1 MQHTIQNLFG
11 AMPPNELPKKI
22 ELEGIPDVE
31 VYYPAHAP
39 EDETINWYNEPF
51 KVKAMRWNERA
62 PSFWLQWKFRTN
74 MGWLNGKELTPE
86 RSQQI
91 DDHSPDGFAWG
102 YGGSGPAQLALAVC
116 VELYGAALG
125 YRVYQDF
132 KFRFV
137 AAWKMDKR
145 FKRDI
150 DLEQFN
156 MEVVIP
162 AMERLKNDLQYQL
175 DAAKAELEFLDWL
188 PSNADNNVS
197 KDWLNDPELEAAY
210 NSAKEHK
217 RDDNGKDSFHRMDGR
232 NKQYCSRMHKG
243 FGRLQI
249 LLHDARL

>member
-102 YGGSGPAQLALAVC
+102 YGGSTSRSLRLPCAWSFTELHLVIAFTRTLNFVLLLRGKWTSAL
-116 VELYGAALG
+116 
-125 YRVYQDF
+125 
-132 KFRFV
+132 
-137 AAWKMDKR
+137 
-145 FKRDI
+145 
-150 DLEQFN
+150 
-156 MEVVIP
+156 
-162 AMERLKNDLQYQL
+162 
-175 DAAKAELEFLDWL
+175 
-188 PSNADNNVS
+188 
-197 KDWLNDPELEAAY
+197 
-210 NSAKEHK
+210 
-217 RDDNGKDSFHRMDGR
+217 
-232 NKQYCSRMHKG
+232 KG
-243 FGRLQI
+243 T
-249 LLHDARL
+249 